1 MELPR
6 EVTARQRRQDANLQ
20 STNQEAKVLTARI
33 KAFNLLTY
41 KLHALGDYTASIRLF
56 GTTDSYTT
64 QIVRV
69 S

>member
-6 EVTARQRRQDANLQ
+6 EVAARQRRCEANSQ
-20 STNQEAKVLTARI
+20 STSGGARTYG
-33 KAFNLLTY
+33 ARPRTFNLLTY
-41 KLHALGDYTASIRLF
+41 KLHALGDYAGSIRLF

-64 QIVRV
+64 QIVC